1 MSTKTALKAAKA
13 AIGAKDWEEAKNQ
26 ATAVLEKEPQNYFA
40 YLFLGRANDG
50 LSRFDEAEKA
60 YYDATKLKPEDPQA
74 WLGLRGMY
82 EGLKGAKVDEN
93 IDVGLELAQ
102 IYMNLDDAHKS
113 QSAIDKLVD
122 HARAHGTKTQYARA
136 LSTQL
141 PSSPV
146 YSYLEG
152 RLPDPSKT
160 YTRIAEIHETQEA
173 STIKRLIEERR
184 LRIGATLEGTTAS
197 VKNEIYATSPLEGIY
212 EEIINWTGDDELR
225 REYEEKLLARAY
237 DTLMVLPSGE
247 KAEKRE
253 KVMKLAHD
261 MVVIKH
267 SNLLAWTIELEWRSG
282 MEVEAY

>member
-50 LSRFDEAEKA
+50 LSRFDEAAKA

-267 SNLLAWTIELEWRSG
+267 PNLLAWTIELEWRSG

>member
-50 LSRFDEAEKA
+50 LSRFDEAAKA

-141 PSSPV
+141 PSFPV

-267 SNLLAWTIELEWRSG
+267 PNLLAWTIELEWRSG